1 VIEHCAKMA
10 ECAQIAYMDGPEA
23 KKEFRK
29 LGYTVHKFMEVDGA
43 QCHLASNKNE
53 VVLAFRGT
61 EPKEFS
67 DIKADLN
74 AWPDKAF
81 NGHGMV
87 HNGFQEEVNKLWDKI
102 MMALGGIKNLPEKD
116 FFICGHSLGGAMAT
130 IATSRLVG
138 GEREPDCLYT
148 YGSPRVGNKKFVKSF
163 AHIPHF
169 RHVNNNDLVTAV
181 PFAIMGYRHHCPP
194 RYINHY
200 GRIRKMTKWQRTKDK
215 WRGRLQALK
224 KRMPFDGAYDHSM
237 VYYCKY
243 CKENEFNVR

>member
-1 VIEHCAKMA
+1 MIENCAKMA
-10 ECAQIAYMDGPEA
+10 QCAEIAYADGPEA
-23 KKEFRK
+23 KPRYKA
-29 LGYTVHKFMEVDGA
+29 LGYTTHKFIENEGA
-43 QCHLASNKNE
+43 QCHIISNKEE
-53 VVLAFRGT
+53 VVICFRGT

-74 AWPDKAF
+74 AFPDKAW
-81 NGHGMV
+81 NGHGLV
-87 HNGFQEEVNKLWDKI
+87 HNGFQEEVNKIWDQI
-102 MMALGGIKNLPEKD
+102 NAALSKMKTDGKK

-130 IATSRLVG
+130 IATSRFGDKV
-138 GEREPDCLYT
+138 DCLYT
-148 YGSPRVGNKKFVKSF
+148 YGSPRVGTRKFVKSF
-163 AHIPHF
+163 ANIPHF

-194 RYINHY
+194 RYINY
-200 GRIRKMTKWQRTKDK
+200 FGKIRKMSKWQRTKDK
-215 WRGRLQALK
+215 WRGRWQALK